1 MDPETRPDRRLA
13 AIMATDVVGY
23 SSLMQSDEVEARLR
37 LENPSLRVSNINDVV
52 PIVRPEDIA
61 KWSEGMRLAGLL
73 E

>member
-1 MDPETRPDRRLA
+1 MDPATRPDRRLA

>member
-1 MDPETRPDRRLA
+1 
-13 AIMATDVVGY
+13 MATDVVGY